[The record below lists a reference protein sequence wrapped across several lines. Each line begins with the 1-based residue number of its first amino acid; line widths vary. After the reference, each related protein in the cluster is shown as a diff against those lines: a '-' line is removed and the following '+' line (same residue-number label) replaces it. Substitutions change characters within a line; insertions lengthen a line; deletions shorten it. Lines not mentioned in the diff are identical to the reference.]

1 MEDRDGEVTAALSE
15 YKARCRNPTDT
26 HIYSK
31 VIASILKGF
40 KLALMCTNDVIKPA
54 RGEKKRLSAVSSRGK
69 YRSCSNVQ

>member
-1 MEDRDGEVTAALSE
+1 MTGRLQLHCLNTKLAAE
-15 YKARCRNPTDT
+15 IQPKT